1 LKLPA
6 GCGKWLAGGF
16 NPWDIP
22 WRDVLNARR
31 QEMAVFDAS
40 DIVGV
45 AVRIEENGANF
56 YRYAVQLAA
65 REEAK
70 KLFRML
76 ADQEVKHQ
84 ETFAKMLA
92 AMDRNVPPEGYDGEY
107 AAYLHSYVDNHLIFT
122 AEALAAEL
130 AKLRDEASALDFAIQ
145 RELDSIHYY
154 REMRELLPEDRRDA
168 IERIIDEEK
177 EHFVRLSAMKKR
189 LG

>member
-1 LKLPA
+1 
-6 GCGKWLAGGF
+6 
-16 NPWDIP
+16 
-22 WRDVLNARR
+22 
-31 QEMAVFDAS
+31 MAVFDAG
-40 DIVGV
+40 DIVEV

-65 REEAK
+65 REETK
-70 KLFRML
+70 NLFRIL
-76 ADQEVKHQ
+76 ADQEVIHQ
-84 ETFAKMLA
+84 QTFARMLA
-92 AMDRNVPPEGYDGEY
+92 GMDRNAPPEGYDGEY
-107 AAYLHSYVDNHLIFT
+107 AAYLHGYVDNHLIFT
-122 AEALAAEL
+122 AETLAAEL

-154 REMRELLPEDRRDA
+154 REMRELVPADRRDA